1 MKTYLAALTIT
12 AVAFTI
18 LLPNNAFASN
28 TPIPGIDIVV
38 KKQPAGGAMKTTTDK
53 SGKFSFTKLEAGTY
67 SVTISPAPKG
77 DATAAKAII
86 STTRS
91 QIIRPSA
98 LVVNGAEVHDLVVS
112 LGTTAPAPVTI
123 VLEKAGGTISGT
135 VTAATLAKEPATTGD
150 AAKREATGAENTEKA
165 LPTGKRMHK
174 PF

>member
-28 TPIPGIDIVV
+28 TPIPGIDVV
-38 KKQPAGGAMKTTTDK
+38 IQKQPAGGAMKTTTDK

-77 DATAAKAII
+77 DASPAKAPVVL
-86 STTRS
+86 TRS
-91 QIIRPSA
+91 NIKRPSA
-98 LVVNGAEVHDLVVS
+98 LVVNGVEVHDLVVS

-135 VTAATLAKEPATTGD
+135 VTAAEPAKEPATAGD
-150 AAKREATGAENTEKA
+150 AAKREATGAENAEKA

-174 PF
+174 PN